1 MATLPRRREHGR
13 AVRCWT
19 LPSEDTVF
27 DVLLKNARILDGSG
41 NPWYRGSVA
50 VQGDKIVAVG
60 QVSTDDAARTID
72 CGGQIVSPGFIDMHS
87 HADVMLLAEPRHE
100 GKIYQGV
107 TTDLLGQDGLS
118 YAPVTPKTLALLRRH
133 LAALNGNPDIGWDWT
148 SVASFLER
156 FDRKVSTN
164 VAFLVPHCAVRAE
177 ILGMEDR
184 LPTPAEL
191 EQMCQLVDAGMA
203 DGAVGFATGLDYTPQ
218 FWSDTN
224 ELVELCK
231 VVARRGGIYVTHVR
245 YSLGDG
251 VLDPVAEAIE
261 IARRSGVRLQISHLR
276 GDRLDRP
283 YTPRDILGQLER
295 ARAEGVD
302 VTFDN
307 YPYTRGSSLLHRL
320 LPEWTHVGGPEAII
334 ARLKDPATREKIET
348 EMTAANTPWQ
358 NVTLASINSGASQH
372 LEGWSVAEAANEAGK
387 APPAYVGDL
396 LVETDLGVSYVSQ
409 ATSSEGSLDEM
420 LAHSLATHGS
430 DGLCIGSRRH
440 PRTYGSF
447 ARVLGTFVREKGVMP
462 LEDAVRKMTSA
473 PALRLGLKDRGL
485 VREGY
490 VADLAVWDETT
501 IADRST
507 YENPLVTA
515 TGVSHV
521 FVSGQLVLENGEHTG
536 ATPGRA
542 LKPLI

>member
-1 MATLPRRREHGR
+1 VL
-13 AVRCWT
+13 
-19 LPSEDTVF
+19 
-27 DVLLKNARILDGSG
+27 DVLLKHARILDGSG
-41 NPWYRGSVA
+41 NPWYRGSVGI
-50 VQGDKIVAVG
+50 QGDRIVAVG
-60 QVSTDDAARTID
+60 HIATDDAARTID
-72 CGGQIVSPGFIDMHS
+72 CNDQIVSPGFIDMHS

-118 YAPVTPKTLALLRRH
+118 YAPVSPDTLALLRRH
-133 LAALNGNPDIGWDWT
+133 LAALNGNPDIAWDWT
-148 SVASFLER
+148 SVASFLAR
-156 FDRKVSTN
+156 FDQQVSTN

-177 ILGMEDR
+177 VLGMEDR
-184 LPTPAEL
+184 LPTPNEL
-191 EQMCQLVDAGMA
+191 EQMCQLVEDGMA

-218 FWSDTN
+218 FWSDTH

-231 VVARRGGIYVTHVR
+231 AVARRGGIYVTHVR

-276 GDRLDRP
+276 GDRLDKP

-307 YPYTRGSSLLHRL
+307 YPYTRGSSLLHRQ
-320 LPEWTHVGGPEAII
+320 LPEWTHVGGPDAII
-334 ARLKDPATREKIET
+334 ARLKDATTRERIEA
-348 EMTAANTPWQ
+348 EMTAANTPWD
-358 NVTLASINSGASQH
+358 NVTMASINSSESRQ

-387 APPAYVGDL
+387 TPPAYVCDL

-409 ATSSEGSLDEM
+409 STSSDASLNEM

-440 PRTYGSF
+440 PRSYGSF
-447 ARVLGTFVREKGVMP
+447 ARVLGTFVREQNVMP
-462 LEDAVRKMTSA
+462 LEDAVRKLTSA

-485 VREGY
+485 VREGF
-490 VADLAVWDETT
+490 VADLAVWDEKT

-507 YENPLVTA
+507 YEQPLVTA

-521 FVSGQLVLENGEHTG
+521 FVSGVLALANGQHTG

-542 LKPLI
+542 LKPLLR

>member
-1 MATLPRRREHGR
+1 
-13 AVRCWT
+13 
-19 LPSEDTVF
+19 VF
-27 DVLLKNARILDGSG
+27 DVLLQNARILDGSG
-41 NPWYRGSVA
+41 NPWYRGEVGI
-50 VQGDKIVAVG
+50 QDDKIVAVG
-60 QVSTDDAARTID
+60 QVGTDDAVRTID

-87 HADVMLLAEPRHE
+87 HADVMLLAEPHHE

-118 YAPVTPKTLALLRRH
+118 YAPVTPETLALLRRH

-148 SVASFLER
+148 SVASFLAR
-156 FDRKVSTN
+156 FDQKVSTN
-164 VAFLVPHCAVRAE
+164 VAFLVPHCAVRAQV
-177 ILGMEDR
+177 LGMEDR
-184 LPTPAEL
+184 LPTPNEL
-191 EQMCQLVDAGMA
+191 EEMCQLVEDGMA

-224 ELVELCK
+224 ELIELCK

-245 YSLGDG
+245 YALGDG

-261 IARRSGVRLQISHLR
+261 IARQSGVRLQISHLR
-276 GDRLDRP
+276 GDRLDKP

-320 LPEWTHVGGPEAII
+320 LPEWTHVGGPDAII
-334 ARLKDPATREKIET
+334 ARLKDAAEREKIEG
-348 EMTAANTPWQ
+348 EMAAANTPWR
-358 NVTLASINSGASQH
+358 NVTMASINSTASNA

-387 APPAYVGDL
+387 TPPAYVCDL

-409 ATSSEGSLDEM
+409 STSSEDSLAEM
-420 LAHSLATHGS
+420 LASSLATHGS

-447 ARVLGTFVREKGVMP
+447 ARVLGTYVREKKVMP
-462 LEDAVRKMTSA
+462 LEDAVRKLTSS

-507 YENPLVTA
+507 YENPIVTA

-521 FVSGQLVLENGEHTG
+521 FVSAQLALTDGKHTG
-536 ATPGRA
+536 ATPGRV
-542 LKPLI
+542 LKPLL

>member
-1 MATLPRRREHGR
+1 ML
-13 AVRCWT
+13 
-19 LPSEDTVF
+19 
-27 DVLLKNARILDGSG
+27 DVLLRNARILDGSG
-41 NPWYRGSVA
+41 NPWYRGEVGI
-50 VQGDKIVAVG
+50 QDGKIVSVG
-60 QVSTDDAARTID
+60 QVGTDVAARVID

-87 HADVMLLAEPRHE
+87 HADVMLLAEPHHE

-118 YAPVTPKTLALLRRH
+118 YAPVTPETLALLRRH
-133 LAALNGNPDIGWDWT
+133 LAALNGNPDIGWNWT
-148 SVASFLER
+148 SVASFLAR
-156 FDRKVSTN
+156 FDQKVSTN
-164 VAFLVPHCAVRAE
+164 VAFLAPHCAVRAQ

-184 LPTPAEL
+184 LPTSAEL
-191 EQMCQLVDAGMA
+191 EAMCQLVDDGMA

-231 VVARRGGIYVTHVR
+231 VVARRGGLYVTHVR
-245 YSLGDG
+245 YALGDG

-276 GDRLDRP
+276 GDRLDKP

-295 ARAEGVD
+295 AREEGVD

-320 LPEWTHVGGPEAII
+320 LPEWTHVGGPDAII
-334 ARLKDPATREKIET
+334 ARLKDTSEREKIEG

-358 NVTLASINSGASQH
+358 NVTMASINSAASQQ

-387 APPAYVGDL
+387 TPPAYVCDL

-409 ATSSEGSLDEM
+409 STSSEDSLGEM

-447 ARVLGTFVREKGVMP
+447 ARVLGTYVREKKVMP
-462 LEDAVRKMTSA
+462 LEDAVRKMTSS

-507 YENPLVTA
+507 YENPLITA

-521 FVSGQLVLENGEHTG
+521 LVSGQFALTDGKHTG

-542 LKPLI
+542 LKPLL

>member
-1 MATLPRRREHGR
+1 VEA
-13 AVRCWT
+13 
-19 LPSEDTVF
+19 S
-27 DVLLKNARILDGSG
+27 VLDLILRNARIVDGSG
-41 NPWYRGSVA
+41 NPWFRGDV
-50 VQGDKIVAVG
+50 GIEDDWIVAVG
-60 QVSTDDAARTID
+60 RVEAADAARTIE

-100 GKIYQGV
+100 GKIFQGV
-107 TTDLLGQDGLS
+107 TTDVLGQDGLS
-118 YAPVTPKTLALLRRH
+118 YAPVSPGTLRMLRRH
-133 LAALNGNPDIGWDWT
+133 IAALNGNPDVGWDWT
-148 SVASFLER
+148 SVASFLAR
-156 FDRKVSTN
+156 FDRKVATN

-177 ILGMEDR
+177 VLGMEDR
-184 LPTPAEL
+184 LPTPSEL
-191 EQMCQLVDAGMA
+191 ERICQLVDEGMA

-224 ELVELCK
+224 ELVEICK
-231 VVARRGGIYVTHVR
+231 VVARRGGLYVTHVR

-261 IARRSGVRLQISHLR
+261 IGRRTRVRVQISHLR
-276 GDRLDRP
+276 GGRLDKP
-283 YTPRDILGQLER
+283 YTPRDVLGQLER

-320 LPEWTHVGGPEAII
+320 LPEWTHVGGPEALLE
-334 ARLKDPATREKIET
+334 RLRDRTQRERIER
-348 EMTAANTPWQ
+348 ELAAVRTPWP
-358 NVTLASINSGASQH
+358 NVTMASINSDANRH

-387 APPAYVGDL
+387 SPPAYVCDL

-409 ATSSEGSLDEM
+409 STSAEETLGPM
-420 LAHSLATHGS
+420 LAHYLATSGS

-447 ARVLGTFVREKGVMP
+447 ARVLGRYVREQNVMP

-473 PALRLGLKDRGL
+473 CALRLGLKDRGL
-485 VREGY
+485 VREGF
-490 VADLAVWDETT
+490 VADLAVWDDRT

-507 YENPLVTA
+507 YESPLVTA
-515 TGVSHV
+515 AGVSHV
-521 FVSGQLVLENGEHTG
+521 LVSGRLALDGGRHTG

-542 LKPLI
+542 LTPLLS

>member
-1 MATLPRRREHGR
+1 VL
-13 AVRCWT
+13 
-19 LPSEDTVF
+19 
-27 DVLLKNARILDGSG
+27 DVILRSARILDGSG
-41 NPWYRGSVA
+41 NPWFRGDVGIEGG
-50 VQGDKIVAVG
+50 QIVRVG
-60 QVSTDDAARTID
+60 KVEADDAARTID

-87 HADVMLLAEPRHE
+87 HADVMLLAEPHHE
-100 GKIYQGV
+100 GKIFQGV

-118 YAPVTPKTLALLRRH
+118 YAPVSPATLQMLRRH
-133 LAALNGNPDIGWDWT
+133 LAALNGNPDVGWDWT

-164 VAFLVPHCAVRAE
+164 VAFLVPHCAIRAE
-177 ILGMEDR
+177 VLGMQDR
-184 LPTPAEL
+184 LPSPTEL
-191 EQMCQLVDAGMA
+191 EQMCQLVDDGMA

-218 FWSDTN
+218 FWSDTR

-261 IARRSGVRLQISHLR
+261 IGQRSGVRVQISHLR
-276 GDRLDRP
+276 GDRLDKP

-307 YPYTRGSSLLHRL
+307 YPYTRGSSLIHRL
-320 LPEWTHVGGPEAII
+320 LPEWTHVGGPEAIV
-334 ARLKDPATREKIET
+334 ARLQDPAQRERIEA

-358 NVTLASINSGASQH
+358 NVMMASINSSASQQ
-372 LEGWSVAEAANEAGK
+372 LEGWSVAEAANESGK
-387 APPAYVGDL
+387 TPPAYVCDL
-396 LVETDLGVSYVSQ
+396 LVESDLGVSYVSQ
-409 ATSSEGSLDEM
+409 STSSEESLGEM
-420 LAHSLATHGS
+420 LRHDLATHGS

-447 ARVLGTFVREKGVMP
+447 ARVLGKYVRDERVMP
-462 LEDAVRKMTSA
+462 LADAVRKMTSS
-473 PALRLGLKDRGL
+473 PALRIGLKDRGL
-485 VREGY
+485 VREGF
-490 VADLAVWDETT
+490 VADLAVWDERT

-507 YENPLVTA
+507 YEDPLTTA
-515 TGVSHV
+515 AGVSYV
-521 FVSGQLVLENGEHTG
+521 LVSGELVLDNGTHTG

-542 LKPLI
+542 LKPLIS

>member
-1 MATLPRRREHGR
+1 MLDLILR
-13 AVRCWT
+13 
-19 LPSEDTVF
+19 
-27 DVLLKNARILDGSG
+27 NARILDGSG
-41 NPWYRGSVA
+41 NPWYRGNVGI
-50 VQGDKIVAVG
+50 QGDTIVAVG
-60 QVSTDDAARTID
+60 RVETGDAARTID
-72 CGGQIVSPGFIDMHS
+72 CGGQIVSPGFIDMHT

-118 YAPVTPKTLALLRRH
+118 YAPVSPKTLQLLRRH
-133 LAALNGNPDIGWDWT
+133 LAALNGNPDVGWDWT

-177 ILGMEDR
+177 VLGMEDR
-184 LPTPAEL
+184 LPSPAEL
-191 EQMCQLVDAGMA
+191 ERMCQLVDEGMA

-231 VVARRGGIYVTHVR
+231 VAARRGGIYVTHVR

-261 IARRSGVRLQISHLR
+261 IGKRSGVRVQISHLR
-276 GDRLDRP
+276 GDRLDKP
-283 YTPRDILGQLER
+283 YTPRDVLGQLER

-302 VTFDN
+302 IGFDN

-320 LPEWTHVGGPEAII
+320 LPEWTHVGGPDAII
-334 ARLKDPATREKIET
+334 PRLKDRSQRERIEA

-358 NVTLASINSGASQH
+358 NVTMASINSSASQK

-387 APPAYVGDL
+387 APPTYVCDL

-409 ATSSEGSLDEM
+409 STSSEESLGEM
-420 LAHSLATHGS
+420 LRHDLATHGS

-440 PRTYGSF
+440 PRSYGSF
-447 ARVLGTFVREKGVMP
+447 ARVLGEYVREEKVMP
-462 LEDAVRKMTSA
+462 LADAVRKMTSA
-473 PALRLGLKDRGL
+473 PALRIGLKDRGL
-485 VREGY
+485 VREGF
-490 VADLAVWDETT
+490 VADLAVWDERT

-507 YENPLVTA
+507 YENPIVTA

-521 FVSGQLVLENGEHTG
+521 LVSGTLVLENGEHTG

-542 LKPLI
+542 LKPLLS

>member
-1 MATLPRRREHGR
+1 ML
-13 AVRCWT
+13 
-19 LPSEDTVF
+19 
-27 DVLLKNARILDGSG
+27 DVILRNARILDGSG
-41 NPWYRGSVA
+41 NPWYRGEVGI
-50 VQGDKIVAVG
+50 QGDKIVAVG
-60 QVSTDDAARTID
+60 QVGTADAARVID
-72 CGGQIVSPGFIDMHS
+72 CAGQIVSPGFIDMHS
-87 HADVMLLAEPRHE
+87 HADVMLLAEPHHE

-148 SVASFLER
+148 SVASFLAR
-156 FDRKVSTN
+156 FDQKVSTN

-191 EQMCQLVDAGMA
+191 EQMCGLVDQGMA

-218 FWSDTN
+218 FWSDAN

-231 VVARRGGIYVTHVR
+231 VVAKRGGIYVTHVR

-276 GDRLDRP
+276 GDRLDKP

-334 ARLKDPATREKIET
+334 ERLSDSATREKIVA
-348 EMTAANTPWQ
+348 EMTAANTPWE
-358 NVTLASINSGASQH
+358 NVQMASINSDASH
-372 LEGWSVAEAANEAGK
+372 GMEGWSVAEAANEAGK
-387 APPAYVGDL
+387 APPAYVCDL

-409 ATSSEGSLDEM
+409 STSSEDSLGEM
-420 LAHSLATHGS
+420 LAHELATHGS
-430 DGLCIGSRRH
+430 DGLCIGSKRH
-440 PRTYGSF
+440 PRSYGSF
-447 ARVLGTFVREKGVMP
+447 VRVLGHYVREKGVMP
-462 LEDAVRKMTSA
+462 LQDAVRKMTSA

-485 VREGY
+485 VREGF

-501 IADRST
+501 ISDRST
-507 YENPLVTA
+507 YDNPLVTA

-521 FVSGQLVLENGEHTG
+521 LVSGQFALTNGKHTG

-542 LKPLI
+542 LKPLLS